1 MDFIKDNSLII
12 CTTNIKKDILL
23 YLTKNKIIK
32 NIKFMTLEE
41 FVKSLTFSYDKKVIS
56 FLMEKYNLKY
66 SVVNQ
71 ILENIYY
78 IEDKKYNNK
87 KLDDLVKIKKEIKD
101 YIVEDDIFKKYI
113 KDKNII
119 ILGYDFVDK
128 YYLNLIKDLNYK
140 IINKS
145 NNDYKHEV
153 LEFNTIFDEVSF
165 VSNKIVELIDNKVPI
180 NKIKIVDLPNEYNF
194 IIKTIFKMFNLNISI
209 NNENIYSTNIVQDYL
224 KIYDEDKDIQ
234 ELLNK
239 YDFTKEENLY
249 VYNKIVDVLNDNLF
263 ITNKEIKKE
272 ILINEFKKI
281 KTYSNDYFEQI
292 EVKRINEIDDDDY
305 VFILGFNEG
314 NFPVLVKDEDYLSD
328 KEKDILGLNKSFE
341 IINYKKDNI
350 VNNIKS
356 TKNLFISYKLKTPF
370 DQYYPSNLI
379 EDLKYKVI
387 KPKINN
393 YNYSN
398 NYNKL
403 LLSKDLDN
411 FVKFGEK
418 SEELELL
425 YSNYKNNEYMT
436 YNNNY
441 KGIDK
446 NQFYDYI
453 NNELTL
459 SYSSIDNYYKC
470 KFKYYLNNILKLDKY
485 EETFAI
491 FIGNLFHYILSRC
504 FENNYDFGKDYNEYL
519 SNYELNNKDRFFV
532 NKLKED
538 LLFIIETIK
547 KQYSYSNFKD
557 AKYENKFSINKDSNI
572 KVNFIGYI
580 DKLLYHEYKDKTLLV
595 IIDYKTGIQDIN
607 LTNSYYGL
615 NMQLPIYL
623 YLTKNNNIK
632 NSEVIGFYLQK
643 ILTGIPKIDKKSI
656 VEQKEDALKLQGYSI
671 DEEDLLEEFDSTY
684 DNSKVIKSLGKT
696 QNGFKTYSKILS
708 KNQIESLY
716 NLVDDKIN
724 KARDEILNTDFEINP
739 KRIGFNNVSCNY
751 CKYKDICFMNQNNVK
766 ILNEIKDLS
775 FLGGDSN
782 ANMD

>member
-1 MDFIKDNSLII
+1 MNFIKDNSLII
-12 CTTNIKKDILL
+12 CTNNIKKDILL
-23 YLTKNKIIK
+23 YLTKNKIMK

-66 SVVNQ
+66 NVVKQ
-71 ILENIYY
+71 ILKNLYFVE
-78 IEDKKYNNK
+78 EKKYNNK
-87 KLDDLVKIKKEIKD
+87 KLDELVKIKKDIKEYIIKD
-101 YIVEDDIFKKYI
+101 DNFKNFI
-113 KDKNII
+113 KDKSII
-119 ILGYDFVDK
+119 ILGYDFIDK
-128 YYLNLIKDLNYK
+128 YYLNLFEGLNCH
-140 IINKS
+140 IINKTGK
-145 NNDYKHEV
+145 NKHEV
-153 LEFNTIFDEVSF
+153 LEFNTIFEEVSY

-180 NKIKIVDLPNEYNF
+180 NKIKIVDLPNEYSF
-194 IIKTIFKMFNLNISI
+194 IIKTIFKMFNLNINI

-224 KIYDEDKDIQ
+224 NLYDEDKNVQ

-239 YDFTKEENLY
+239 YNFKKEENLY
-249 VYNKIVDVLNDNLF
+249 VYNKIIDVLNDNLF

-281 KTYSNDYFEQI
+281 KTYSDNYSEQI
-292 EVKRINEIDDDDY
+292 EVKRINEINDDDY

-328 KEKDILGLNKSFE
+328 KEKNILGLNKSFE
-341 IINYKKDNI
+341 IINYKKENI
-350 VNNIKS
+350 INNIKS
-356 TKNLFISYKLKTPF
+356 IKNLFISYKLKTPF

-379 EDLKYKVI
+379 EDLKYDII
-387 KPKINN
+387 KAKNNN

-398 NYNKL
+398 DFNKL
-403 LLSKDLDN
+403 ILSKELDN

-491 FIGNLFHYILSRC
+491 FVGNLFHYILSKC
-504 FENNYDFGKDYNEYL
+504 FEEKFDFEKEYNDYL

-547 KQYSYSNFKD
+547 KQYSYSNFKE

-623 YLTKNNNIK
+623 YLVKNNNIK

-656 VEQKEDALKLQGYSI
+656 VEQKEDALKLQGYTI
-671 DEEDLLEEFDSTY
+671 DEEDLIKEFDSTY
-684 DNSKVIKSLGKT
+684 DKSKVIKSLGKT
-696 QNGFKTYSKILS
+696 QNGFNAYSKILS
-708 KNQIESLY
+708 KRQIESLY
-716 NLVDDKIN
+716 NLVDKKIDEAKDK
-724 KARDEILNTDFEINP
+724 ILNTDFEIDP
-739 KRIGFNNVSCNY
+739 KRVGFNNVSCKY

-766 ILNEIKDLS
+766 ILEEIKDLS
-775 FLGGDSN
+775 FLGGDDN

>member
-1 MDFIKDNSLII
+1 MNFIKDNSLII
-12 CTTNIKKDILL
+12 CTNNIKKDILL
-23 YLTKNKIIK
+23 YLTKNKIMK

-66 SVVNQ
+66 NVVKQ
-71 ILENIYY
+71 ILKNLYFVE
-78 IEDKKYNNK
+78 EKKYNNK
-87 KLDDLVKIKKEIKD
+87 KLDELVKIKKDIKEYIIKD
-101 YIVEDDIFKKYI
+101 DNFKNFI
-113 KDKNII
+113 KDKSII
-119 ILGYDFVDK
+119 ILGYDFIDK
-128 YYLNLIKDLNYK
+128 YYLNLFEGLNYH
-140 IINKS
+140 IINKTGK
-145 NNDYKHEV
+145 NKHEV
-153 LEFNTIFDEVSF
+153 LEFNTIFEEVSY

-180 NKIKIVDLPNEYNF
+180 NKIKIVDLPNEYSF
-194 IIKTIFKMFNLNISI
+194 IIKTIFKMFNLNINI

-224 KIYDEDKDIQ
+224 NLYDEDKNVQ

-239 YDFTKEENLY
+239 YDFKKEENLY
-249 VYNKIVDVLNDNLF
+249 VYNKIIDVLNDNLF

-281 KTYSNDYFEQI
+281 KTYSDNYSEQI
-292 EVKRINEIDDDDY
+292 EVKRINEINDDDY

-328 KEKDILGLNKSFE
+328 KEKNILGLNKSFE
-341 IINYKKDNI
+341 IINYKKENI
-350 VNNIKS
+350 INNIKS
-356 TKNLFISYKLKTPF
+356 IKNLFISYKLKTPF

-379 EDLKYKVI
+379 EDLKYDII
-387 KPKINN
+387 KAKNNN

-398 NYNKL
+398 DFNKL
-403 LLSKDLDN
+403 ILSKELDN

-436 YNNNY
+436 YNNNF

-446 NQFYDYI
+446 NQFYNYI

-491 FIGNLFHYILSRC
+491 FVGNLFHYILSKC
-504 FENNYDFGKDYNEYL
+504 FEEKFDFEKEYNDYL

-547 KQYSYSNFKD
+547 KQYSYSNFKE

-623 YLTKNNNIK
+623 YLVKNNNIK

-656 VEQKEDALKLQGYSI
+656 VEQKEDALKLQGYTI
-671 DEEDLLEEFDSTY
+671 DEEDLLKEFDSTY
-684 DNSKVIKSLGKT
+684 DKSKVIKSLGKT
-696 QNGFKTYSKILS
+696 QNGFNAYSKILS
-708 KNQIESLY
+708 KRQIESLY
-716 NLVDDKIN
+716 NLVDKKIDEAKDK
-724 KARDEILNTDFEINP
+724 ILNTDFEIDP
-739 KRIGFNNVSCNY
+739 KRVGFNNVSCKY

-766 ILNEIKDLS
+766 ILEEIKDLS
-775 FLGGDSN
+775 FLGGDDN

>member
-1 MDFIKDNSLII
+1 MNFIKDNSLII
-12 CTTNIKKDILL
+12 CTNNIKKDILL
-23 YLTKNKIIK
+23 YLTKNKIMK

-66 SVVNQ
+66 NVVKQ
-71 ILENIYY
+71 ILKNLYFVE
-78 IEDKKYNNK
+78 EKKYNNK
-87 KLDDLVKIKKEIKD
+87 KLDELVKIKKDIKEYIIKD
-101 YIVEDDIFKKYI
+101 DNFKNFI
-113 KDKNII
+113 KDKSII
-119 ILGYDFVDK
+119 ILGYDFIDK
-128 YYLNLIKDLNYK
+128 YYLNLFEGLNYH
-140 IINKS
+140 IINKTGK
-145 NNDYKHEV
+145 NKHEV
-153 LEFNTIFDEVSF
+153 LEFNTIFEEVSY

-180 NKIKIVDLPNEYNF
+180 NKIKIVDLPNEYSF
-194 IIKTIFKMFNLNISI
+194 IIKTIFKMFNLNINI

-224 KIYDEDKDIQ
+224 NLYDEDKNVQ

-239 YDFTKEENLY
+239 YDFKKEENLY
-249 VYNKIVDVLNDNLF
+249 VYNEIIDVLNDNLF

-281 KTYSNDYFEQI
+281 KTYSDNYSEQI
-292 EVKRINEIDDDDY
+292 EVKRINEVNDDDY

-328 KEKDILGLNKSFE
+328 KEKNILGLNKSFE
-341 IINYKKDNI
+341 IINYKKENI
-350 VNNIKS
+350 INNIKS
-356 TKNLFISYKLKTPF
+356 IKNLFISYKLKTPF

-379 EDLKYKVI
+379 EDLKYDII
-387 KPKINN
+387 KAKNNN

-398 NYNKL
+398 DFNKL
-403 LLSKDLDN
+403 ILSKELDN

-491 FIGNLFHYILSRC
+491 FVGNLFHYILSKC
-504 FENNYDFGKDYNEYL
+504 FEEKFDFEKEYNDYL

-547 KQYSYSNFKD
+547 KQYSYSNFKE

-623 YLTKNNNIK
+623 YLVKNNNIK

-656 VEQKEDALKLQGYSI
+656 VEQKEDALKLQGYTI
-671 DEEDLLEEFDSTY
+671 DEEDLIKEFDSTY
-684 DNSKVIKSLGKT
+684 DKSKVIKSLGKT
-696 QNGFKTYSKILS
+696 QNGFNAYSKILS
-708 KNQIESLY
+708 KRQIESLY
-716 NLVDDKIN
+716 NLVDKKIDEAKDK
-724 KARDEILNTDFEINP
+724 ILNTDFEIDP
-739 KRIGFNNVSCNY
+739 KRVGFNNVSCKY

-766 ILNEIKDLS
+766 ILEEIKDLS
-775 FLGGDSN
+775 FLGGDDN

>member
-1 MDFIKDNSLII
+1 MNFIKDNSLII
-12 CTTNIKKDILL
+12 CTNNIKKDILL
-23 YLTKNKIIK
+23 YLTKNKIMK

-66 SVVNQ
+66 NVVKQ
-71 ILENIYY
+71 ILKNLYFVE
-78 IEDKKYNNK
+78 EKKYNNK
-87 KLDDLVKIKKEIKD
+87 KLDELVKIKKDIKEYIIKD
-101 YIVEDDIFKKYI
+101 DNFKNFI
-113 KDKNII
+113 KDKSII
-119 ILGYDFVDK
+119 ILGYDFIDK
-128 YYLNLIKDLNYK
+128 YYLNLFEGLNYH
-140 IINKS
+140 IINKTGK
-145 NNDYKHEV
+145 NKHEV
-153 LEFNTIFDEVSF
+153 LEFNTIFEEVSY

-180 NKIKIVDLPNEYNF
+180 NKIKIVDLPNEYSF
-194 IIKTIFKMFNLNISI
+194 IIKTIFKMFNLNINI

-224 KIYDEDKDIQ
+224 NLYDEDKNVQ

-239 YDFTKEENLY
+239 YDFKKEENLY
-249 VYNKIVDVLNDNLF
+249 VYNKIIDVLNDNLF

-281 KTYSNDYFEQI
+281 KTYSDNYSEQI
-292 EVKRINEIDDDDY
+292 EVKRINEINDDDY

-328 KEKDILGLNKSFE
+328 KEKNILGLNKSFE
-341 IINYKKDNI
+341 IINYKKENI
-350 VNNIKS
+350 INNIKS
-356 TKNLFISYKLKTPF
+356 IKNLFISYKLKTPF

-379 EDLKYKVI
+379 EDLKYDII
-387 KPKINN
+387 KAKNNN

-398 NYNKL
+398 DFNKL
-403 LLSKDLDN
+403 ILSKELDN

-491 FIGNLFHYILSRC
+491 FVGNLFHYILSKC
-504 FENNYDFGKDYNEYL
+504 FEEKFDFEKEYNDYL

-547 KQYSYSNFKD
+547 KQYSYSNFKK

-623 YLTKNNNIK
+623 YLVKNNNIK

-656 VEQKEDALKLQGYSI
+656 VEQKEDALKLQGYTI
-671 DEEDLLEEFDSTY
+671 DEEDLIKEFDSTY
-684 DNSKVIKSLGKT
+684 DKSKVIKSLGKT
-696 QNGFKTYSKILS
+696 QNGFNAYSKILS
-708 KNQIESLY
+708 KRQIESLY
-716 NLVDDKIN
+716 NLVDKKIDEAKDK
-724 KARDEILNTDFEINP
+724 ILNTDFEIDP
-739 KRIGFNNVSCNY
+739 KRVGFNNVSCKY

-766 ILNEIKDLS
+766 ILEEIKDLS
-775 FLGGDSN
+775 FLGGDDN

>member
-1 MDFIKDNSLII
+1 MNFIKDNSLII
-12 CTTNIKKDILL
+12 CTNNIKKDILL
-23 YLTKNKIIK
+23 YLTKNKIMK

-66 SVVNQ
+66 NVVKQ
-71 ILENIYY
+71 ILKNLYFVE
-78 IEDKKYNNK
+78 EKKYNNK
-87 KLDDLVKIKKEIKD
+87 KLDELVKIKKDIKEYIIKD
-101 YIVEDDIFKKYI
+101 DNFKNFI
-113 KDKNII
+113 KDKSII
-119 ILGYDFVDK
+119 ILGYDFIDK
-128 YYLNLIKDLNYK
+128 YYLNLFEGLNCH
-140 IINKS
+140 IINKTGK
-145 NNDYKHEV
+145 NKHEV
-153 LEFNTIFDEVSF
+153 LEFNTIFEEVSY

-180 NKIKIVDLPNEYNF
+180 NKIKIVDLPNEYSF
-194 IIKTIFKMFNLNISI
+194 IIKTIFKMFNLNINI

-224 KIYDEDKDIQ
+224 NLYDEDKNVQ

-239 YDFTKEENLY
+239 YDFKKEENLY
-249 VYNKIVDVLNDNLF
+249 VYNKIIDVLNDNLF

-281 KTYSNDYFEQI
+281 KTYSDNYSEQI
-292 EVKRINEIDDDDY
+292 EVKRINEINDDDY

-328 KEKDILGLNKSFE
+328 KEKNILGLNKSFE
-341 IINYKKDNI
+341 IINYKKENI
-350 VNNIKS
+350 INNIKS
-356 TKNLFISYKLKTPF
+356 IKNLFISYKLKTPF

-379 EDLKYKVI
+379 EDLKYDII
-387 KPKINN
+387 KAKNNN

-398 NYNKL
+398 DFNKL
-403 LLSKDLDN
+403 ILSKELDN

-491 FIGNLFHYILSRC
+491 FVGNLFHYILSKC
-504 FENNYDFGKDYNEYL
+504 FEEKFDFEKEYNDYL

-547 KQYSYSNFKD
+547 KQYSYSNFKE

-623 YLTKNNNIK
+623 YLVKNNNIK

-656 VEQKEDALKLQGYSI
+656 VEQKEDALKLQGYTI
-671 DEEDLLEEFDSTY
+671 DEEDLLKEFDSTY
-684 DNSKVIKSLGKT
+684 DKSKVIKSLGKT
-696 QNGFKTYSKILS
+696 QNGFNAYSKILS
-708 KNQIESLY
+708 KRQIESLY
-716 NLVDDKIN
+716 NLVDKKIDEAKDK
-724 KARDEILNTDFEINP
+724 ILNTDFEIDP
-739 KRIGFNNVSCNY
+739 KRVGFNNVSCKY

-766 ILNEIKDLS
+766 ILEEIKDLS
-775 FLGGDSN
+775 FLGGDDN

>member
-1 MDFIKDNSLII
+1 MNFIKDNSLII
-12 CTTNIKKDILL
+12 CTNNIKKDILL
-23 YLTKNKIIK
+23 YLTKNKIMK

-66 SVVNQ
+66 NVVKQ
-71 ILENIYY
+71 ILKNLYFVE
-78 IEDKKYNNK
+78 EKKYNNK
-87 KLDDLVKIKKEIKD
+87 KLDELVKIKKDIKEYIIKD
-101 YIVEDDIFKKYI
+101 DNFKNFI
-113 KDKNII
+113 KDKSII
-119 ILGYDFVDK
+119 ILGYDFIDK
-128 YYLNLIKDLNYK
+128 YYLNLFEGLNYH
-140 IINKS
+140 IINKTGK
-145 NNDYKHEV
+145 NKHEV
-153 LEFNTIFDEVSF
+153 LEFNTIFEEVSY

-180 NKIKIVDLPNEYNF
+180 NKIKIVDLPNEYSF
-194 IIKTIFKMFNLNISI
+194 IIKTIFKMFNLNINI

-224 KIYDEDKDIQ
+224 NLYDEDKNVQ

-239 YDFTKEENLY
+239 YDFKKEENLY
-249 VYNKIVDVLNDNLF
+249 VYNEIIDVLNDNLF

-281 KTYSNDYFEQI
+281 KTYSDNYSEQI
-292 EVKRINEIDDDDY
+292 EVKRINEINDDDY

-328 KEKDILGLNKSFE
+328 KEKNILGLNKSFE
-341 IINYKKDNI
+341 IINYKKENI
-350 VNNIKS
+350 INNIKS
-356 TKNLFISYKLKTPF
+356 IKNLFISYKLKTPF

-379 EDLKYKVI
+379 EDLKYDII
-387 KPKINN
+387 KAKNNN

-398 NYNKL
+398 DFNKL
-403 LLSKDLDN
+403 ILSKELDN

-436 YNNNY
+436 YNNNF

-446 NQFYDYI
+446 NQFYNYI

-491 FIGNLFHYILSRC
+491 FVGNLFHYILSKC
-504 FENNYDFGKDYNEYL
+504 FEEKFDFEKEYNDYL

-547 KQYSYSNFKD
+547 KQYSYSNFKK

-623 YLTKNNNIK
+623 YLVKNNNIK

-656 VEQKEDALKLQGYSI
+656 VEQKEDALKLQGYTI
-671 DEEDLLEEFDSTY
+671 DEEDLIKEFDSTY
-684 DNSKVIKSLGKT
+684 DKSKVIKSLGKT
-696 QNGFKTYSKILS
+696 QNGFNAYSKILS
-708 KNQIESLY
+708 KRQIESLY
-716 NLVDDKIN
+716 NLVDKKIDEAKDK
-724 KARDEILNTDFEINP
+724 ILNTDFEIDP
-739 KRIGFNNVSCNY
+739 KRVGFNNVSCKY

-766 ILNEIKDLS
+766 ILEEIKDLS
-775 FLGGDSN
+775 FLGGDDN

>member
-1 MDFIKDNSLII
+1 MNFIKDNSLII
-12 CTTNIKKDILL
+12 CTNNIKKDILL
-23 YLTKNKIIK
+23 YLTKNKIMK

-66 SVVNQ
+66 NVVEQ
-71 ILENIYY
+71 ILRNLYFVE
-78 IEDKKYNNK
+78 EKKYNNK
-87 KLDDLVKIKKEIKD
+87 KLDELVKIKKDIKEYIIKD
-101 YIVEDDIFKKYI
+101 DNFKNFI
-113 KDKNII
+113 KDKSII
-119 ILGYDFVDK
+119 ILGYDFIDK
-128 YYLNLIKDLNYK
+128 YYLNLFEGLNYH
-140 IINKS
+140 IINKTGK
-145 NNDYKHEV
+145 NKHEV
-153 LEFNTIFDEVSF
+153 LEFNTIFEEVSY

-180 NKIKIVDLPNEYNF
+180 NKIKIVDLPNEYSF
-194 IIKTIFKMFNLNISI
+194 IIKTIFKMFNLNINI

-224 KIYDEDKDIQ
+224 NLYDEDKNVQ

-239 YDFTKEENLY
+239 YDFKKEENLY
-249 VYNKIVDVLNDNLF
+249 VYNEIIDVLNDNLF

-281 KTYSNDYFEQI
+281 KTYSDNYSEQI
-292 EVKRINEIDDDDY
+292 EVKRINEVNDDDY

-328 KEKDILGLNKSFE
+328 KEKNILGLNKSFE
-341 IINYKKDNI
+341 IINYKKENI
-350 VNNIKS
+350 INNIKS
-356 TKNLFISYKLKTPF
+356 IKNLFISYKLKTPF

-379 EDLKYKVI
+379 EDLKYDII
-387 KPKINN
+387 KAKNNN

-398 NYNKL
+398 DFNKL
-403 LLSKDLDN
+403 ILSKELDN

-491 FIGNLFHYILSRC
+491 FVGNLFHYILSKC
-504 FENNYDFGKDYNEYL
+504 FEEKFDFEKEYNDYL

-547 KQYSYSNFKD
+547 KQYSYSNFKE

-623 YLTKNNNIK
+623 YLVKNNNIK

-656 VEQKEDALKLQGYSI
+656 VEQKEDALKLQGYTI
-671 DEEDLLEEFDSTY
+671 DEEDLIKEFDSTY
-684 DNSKVIKSLGKT
+684 DKSKVIKSLGKT
-696 QNGFKTYSKILS
+696 QNGFNAYSKILS
-708 KNQIESLY
+708 KRQIESLY
-716 NLVDDKIN
+716 NLVDKKIDEAKDK
-724 KARDEILNTDFEINP
+724 ILNTDFEIDP
-739 KRIGFNNVSCNY
+739 KRVGFNNVSCKY

-766 ILNEIKDLS
+766 ILEEIKDLS
-775 FLGGDSN
+775 FLGGDDN

>member
-1 MDFIKDNSLII
+1 MNFIKDNSLII
-12 CTTNIKKDILL
+12 CTNNIKKDILL
-23 YLTKNKIIK
+23 YLTKNKIMK

-66 SVVNQ
+66 NVVKQ
-71 ILENIYY
+71 ILKNLYFVE
-78 IEDKKYNNK
+78 EKKYNNK
-87 KLDDLVKIKKEIKD
+87 KLDELVKIKKDIKEYIIKD
-101 YIVEDDIFKKYI
+101 DNFKNFI
-113 KDKNII
+113 KDKSII
-119 ILGYDFVDK
+119 ILGYDFIDK
-128 YYLNLIKDLNYK
+128 YYLNLFEGLNFH
-140 IINKS
+140 IINKTGK
-145 NNDYKHEV
+145 NKHEV
-153 LEFNTIFDEVSF
+153 LEFNTIFEEVSY

-180 NKIKIVDLPNEYNF
+180 NKIKIVDLPNEYSF
-194 IIKTIFKMFNLNISI
+194 IIKTIFKMFNLNINI

-224 KIYDEDKDIQ
+224 NLYDEDKNVQ

-239 YDFTKEENLY
+239 YDFKKEENLY
-249 VYNKIVDVLNDNLF
+249 VYNEIIDVLNDNLF

-281 KTYSNDYFEQI
+281 KTYSDNYSEQI
-292 EVKRINEIDDDDY
+292 EVKRINEINDDDY

-328 KEKDILGLNKSFE
+328 KEKNILGLNKSFE
-341 IINYKKDNI
+341 IINYKKENI
-350 VNNIKS
+350 INNIKS
-356 TKNLFISYKLKTPF
+356 IKNLFISYKLKTPF

-379 EDLKYKVI
+379 EDLKYDII
-387 KPKINN
+387 KAKNNN

-398 NYNKL
+398 DFNKL
-403 LLSKDLDN
+403 IISKELDN

-436 YNNNY
+436 YNNNF

-446 NQFYDYI
+446 NQFYNYI

-491 FIGNLFHYILSRC
+491 FVGNLFHYILSKC
-504 FENNYDFGKDYNEYL
+504 FEEKFDFEKEYNDYL

-547 KQYSYSNFKD
+547 KQYSYSNFKE

-623 YLTKNNNIK
+623 YLVKNNNIK

-656 VEQKEDALKLQGYSI
+656 VEQKEDALKLQGYTI
-671 DEEDLLEEFDSTY
+671 DEEDLIKEFDSTY
-684 DNSKVIKSLGKT
+684 DKSKVIKSLGKT
-696 QNGFKTYSKILS
+696 QNGFNAYSKILS
-708 KNQIESLY
+708 KRQMESLY
-716 NLVDDKIN
+716 NLVDKKIDEAKDK
-724 KARDEILNTDFEINP
+724 ILNTDFEIDP
-739 KRIGFNNVSCNY
+739 KRVGFNNVSCKY

-766 ILNEIKDLS
+766 ILEEIKDLS
-775 FLGGDSN
+775 FLGGDDN

>member
-1 MDFIKDNSLII
+1 MNFIKDNSLII
-12 CTTNIKKDILL
+12 CTNNIKKDILL
-23 YLTKNKIIK
+23 YLTKNKIMK

-66 SVVNQ
+66 NVVKQ
-71 ILENIYY
+71 ILKNLYFVE
-78 IEDKKYNNK
+78 EKKYNNK
-87 KLDDLVKIKKEIKD
+87 KLDELVKIKKDIKEYIIKD
-101 YIVEDDIFKKYI
+101 DNFKNFI
-113 KDKNII
+113 KDKSII
-119 ILGYDFVDK
+119 ILGYDFIDK
-128 YYLNLIKDLNYK
+128 YYLNLFEGLNYH
-140 IINKS
+140 IINKTGK
-145 NNDYKHEV
+145 NKHEV
-153 LEFNTIFDEVSF
+153 LEFNTIFEEVSY

-180 NKIKIVDLPNEYNF
+180 NKIKIVDLPNEYSF
-194 IIKTIFKMFNLNISI
+194 IIKTIFKMFNLNINI

-224 KIYDEDKDIQ
+224 NLYDEDKNVQ

-239 YDFTKEENLY
+239 YDFKKEENLY
-249 VYNKIVDVLNDNLF
+249 VYNEIIDVLNDNLF

-281 KTYSNDYFEQI
+281 KTYSDNYSEQI
-292 EVKRINEIDDDDY
+292 EVKRINEINDDDY

-328 KEKDILGLNKSFE
+328 KEKNILGLNKSFE
-341 IINYKKDNI
+341 IINYKKENI
-350 VNNIKS
+350 INNIKS
-356 TKNLFISYKLKTPF
+356 IKNLFISYKLKTPF

-379 EDLKYKVI
+379 EDLKYDII
-387 KPKINN
+387 KAKNNN

-398 NYNKL
+398 DFNKL
-403 LLSKDLDN
+403 ILSKELDN

-491 FIGNLFHYILSRC
+491 FVGNLFHYILSKC
-504 FENNYDFGKDYNEYL
+504 FEEKFDFEKEYNDYL

-547 KQYSYSNFKD
+547 KQYSYSNFKE

-623 YLTKNNNIK
+623 YLVKNNNIK

-656 VEQKEDALKLQGYSI
+656 VEQKEDALKLQGYTI
-671 DEEDLLEEFDSTY
+671 DEEDLIKEFDSTY
-684 DNSKVIKSLGKT
+684 DKSKVIKSLGKT
-696 QNGFKTYSKILS
+696 QNGFNAYSKILS
-708 KNQIESLY
+708 KRQIESLY
-716 NLVDDKIN
+716 NLVDKKIDEAKDK
-724 KARDEILNTDFEINP
+724 ILNTDFEIDP
-739 KRIGFNNVSCNY
+739 KRVGFNNVSCKY

-766 ILNEIKDLS
+766 ILEEIKDLS
-775 FLGGDSN
+775 FLGGDDN

>member
-1 MDFIKDNSLII
+1 MNFIKDNSLII
-12 CTTNIKKDILL
+12 CTNNIKKDILL
-23 YLTKNKIIK
+23 YLTKNKIMK

-66 SVVNQ
+66 NVVKQ
-71 ILENIYY
+71 ILKNLYFVE
-78 IEDKKYNNK
+78 EKKYNNK
-87 KLDDLVKIKKEIKD
+87 KLDELVKIKKDIKEYIIKD
-101 YIVEDDIFKKYI
+101 DNFKNFI
-113 KDKNII
+113 KDKSII
-119 ILGYDFVDK
+119 ILGYDFIDK
-128 YYLNLIKDLNYK
+128 YYLNLFEGLNYH
-140 IINKS
+140 IINKTGK
-145 NNDYKHEV
+145 NKHEV
-153 LEFNTIFDEVSF
+153 LEFNTIFEEVSY

-180 NKIKIVDLPNEYNF
+180 NKIKIVDLPNEYSF
-194 IIKTIFKMFNLNISI
+194 IIKTIFKMFNLNINI

-224 KIYDEDKDIQ
+224 NLYDEDKNVQ

-239 YDFTKEENLY
+239 YDFKKEENLY
-249 VYNKIVDVLNDNLF
+249 VYNKIIDVLNDNLF

-281 KTYSNDYFEQI
+281 KTYSDNYSEQI
-292 EVKRINEIDDDDY
+292 EVKRINEINDDDY

-328 KEKDILGLNKSFE
+328 KEKNILGLNKSFE
-341 IINYKKDNI
+341 IINYKKENI
-350 VNNIKS
+350 INNIKS
-356 TKNLFISYKLKTPF
+356 IKNLFISYKLKTPF

-379 EDLKYKVI
+379 EDLKYDII
-387 KPKINN
+387 KAKNNN

-398 NYNKL
+398 DFNKL
-403 LLSKDLDN
+403 ILSKELDN

-436 YNNNY
+436 YNNNF

-446 NQFYDYI
+446 NQFYNYI

-491 FIGNLFHYILSRC
+491 FVGNLFHYILSKC
-504 FENNYDFGKDYNEYL
+504 FEEKFDFEKEYNDYL

-547 KQYSYSNFKD
+547 KQYSYSNFKE

-623 YLTKNNNIK
+623 YLVKNNNIK

-656 VEQKEDALKLQGYSI
+656 VEQKEDALKLQGYTI
-671 DEEDLLEEFDSTY
+671 DEEDLIKEFDSTY
-684 DNSKVIKSLGKT
+684 DKSKVIKSLGKT
-696 QNGFKTYSKILS
+696 QNGFNAYSKILS
-708 KNQIESLY
+708 KRQIESLY
-716 NLVDDKIN
+716 NLVDKKIDEAKDK
-724 KARDEILNTDFEINP
+724 ILNTDFEIDP
-739 KRIGFNNVSCNY
+739 KRVGFNNVSCKY

-766 ILNEIKDLS
+766 ILEEIKDLS
-775 FLGGDSN
+775 FLGGDDN

>member
-1 MDFIKDNSLII
+1 MNFIKDNSLII
-12 CTTNIKKDILL
+12 CTNNIKKDILL
-23 YLTKNKIIK
+23 YLTKNKIMK

-66 SVVNQ
+66 NVVKQ
-71 ILENIYY
+71 ILKNLYFVE
-78 IEDKKYNNK
+78 EKKYNNK
-87 KLDDLVKIKKEIKD
+87 KLDELVKIKKDIKEYIIKD
-101 YIVEDDIFKKYI
+101 DNFKNFI
-113 KDKNII
+113 KDKSII
-119 ILGYDFVDK
+119 ILGYDFIDK
-128 YYLNLIKDLNYK
+128 YYLNLFEGLNFH
-140 IINKS
+140 IINKTGK
-145 NNDYKHEV
+145 NKHEV
-153 LEFNTIFDEVSF
+153 LEFNTIFEEVSY

-180 NKIKIVDLPNEYNF
+180 NKIKIVDLPNEYSF
-194 IIKTIFKMFNLNISI
+194 IIKTIFKMFNLNINI

-224 KIYDEDKDIQ
+224 NLYDEDKNVQ

-239 YDFTKEENLY
+239 YDFKKEENLY
-249 VYNKIVDVLNDNLF
+249 VYNEIIDVLNDNLF

-281 KTYSNDYFEQI
+281 KTYSDNYSEQI
-292 EVKRINEIDDDDY
+292 EVKRINEINDDDY

-328 KEKDILGLNKSFE
+328 KEKNILGLNKSFE
-341 IINYKKDNI
+341 IINYKKENI
-350 VNNIKS
+350 INNIKS
-356 TKNLFISYKLKTPF
+356 IKNLFISYKLKTPF

-379 EDLKYKVI
+379 EDLKYDII
-387 KPKINN
+387 KAKNNN

-398 NYNKL
+398 DFNKL
-403 LLSKDLDN
+403 ILSKELDN

-436 YNNNY
+436 YNNNF

-446 NQFYDYI
+446 NQFYNYI

-491 FIGNLFHYILSRC
+491 FVGNLFHYILSKC
-504 FENNYDFGKDYNEYL
+504 FEEKFDFEKEYNDYL

-547 KQYSYSNFKD
+547 KQYSYSNFKE

-623 YLTKNNNIK
+623 YLVKNNNIK

-656 VEQKEDALKLQGYSI
+656 VEQKEDALKLQGYTI
-671 DEEDLLEEFDSTY
+671 DEEDLIKEFDSTY
-684 DNSKVIKSLGKT
+684 DKSKVIKSLGKT
-696 QNGFKTYSKILS
+696 QNGFNAYSKILS
-708 KNQIESLY
+708 KRQMESLY
-716 NLVDDKIN
+716 NLVDKKIDEAKDK
-724 KARDEILNTDFEINP
+724 ILNTDFEIDP
-739 KRIGFNNVSCNY
+739 KRVGFNNVSCKY

-766 ILNEIKDLS
+766 ILEEIKDLS
-775 FLGGDSN
+775 FLGGDDN

>member
-1 MDFIKDNSLII
+1 MNFIKDNSLII
-12 CTTNIKKDILL
+12 CTNNIKKDILL
-23 YLTKNKIIK
+23 YLTKNKIMK

-66 SVVNQ
+66 NVVKQ
-71 ILENIYY
+71 ILKNLYFVE
-78 IEDKKYNNK
+78 EKKYNNK
-87 KLDDLVKIKKEIKD
+87 KLDELVKIKKDIKEYIIKD
-101 YIVEDDIFKKYI
+101 DNFKNFI
-113 KDKNII
+113 KDKSII
-119 ILGYDFVDK
+119 ILGYDFIDK
-128 YYLNLIKDLNYK
+128 YYLNLFEGLNYH
-140 IINKS
+140 IINKTGK
-145 NNDYKHEV
+145 NKHEV
-153 LEFNTIFDEVSF
+153 LEFNTIFEEVSY

-180 NKIKIVDLPNEYNF
+180 NKIKIVDLPNEYSF
-194 IIKTIFKMFNLNISI
+194 IIKTIFKMFNLNINI

-224 KIYDEDKDIQ
+224 NLYDEDKNVQ

-239 YDFTKEENLY
+239 YDFKKEENLY
-249 VYNKIVDVLNDNLF
+249 VYNKIIDVLNDNLF

-281 KTYSNDYFEQI
+281 KTYSDNYSEQI
-292 EVKRINEIDDDDY
+292 EVKRINEVNDDDY

-328 KEKDILGLNKSFE
+328 KEKNILGLNKSFE
-341 IINYKKDNI
+341 IINYKKENI
-350 VNNIKS
+350 INNIKS
-356 TKNLFISYKLKTPF
+356 IKNLFISYKLKTPF

-379 EDLKYKVI
+379 EDLKYDII
-387 KPKINN
+387 KAKNNN

-398 NYNKL
+398 DFNKL
-403 LLSKDLDN
+403 ILSKELDN

-436 YNNNY
+436 YNNNF

-446 NQFYDYI
+446 NQFYNYI

-491 FIGNLFHYILSRC
+491 LVGNLFHYILSKC
-504 FENNYDFGKDYNEYL
+504 FEEKFDFEKEYNDYL

-547 KQYSYSNFKD
+547 KQYSYSNFKE

-623 YLTKNNNIK
+623 YLVKNNNIK

-656 VEQKEDALKLQGYSI
+656 VEQKEDALKLQGYTI
-671 DEEDLLEEFDSTY
+671 DEEDLIKEFDSTY
-684 DNSKVIKSLGKT
+684 DKSKVIKSLGKT
-696 QNGFKTYSKILS
+696 QNGFNAYSKILS
-708 KNQIESLY
+708 KRQIESLY
-716 NLVDDKIN
+716 NLVDKKIDEAKDK
-724 KARDEILNTDFEINP
+724 ILNTDFEIDP
-739 KRIGFNNVSCNY
+739 KRVGFNNVSCKY

-766 ILNEIKDLS
+766 ILEEIKDLS
-775 FLGGDSN
+775 FLGGDDN

>member
-1 MDFIKDNSLII
+1 MNFIKDNSLII
-12 CTTNIKKDILL
+12 CTNNIKKDILL
-23 YLTKNKIIK
+23 YLTKNKIMK

-66 SVVNQ
+66 NVVKQ
-71 ILENIYY
+71 ILKNLYFVE
-78 IEDKKYNNK
+78 EKKYNNK
-87 KLDDLVKIKKEIKD
+87 KLDELVKIKKDIKEYIIKD
-101 YIVEDDIFKKYI
+101 DNFKNFI
-113 KDKNII
+113 KDKSII
-119 ILGYDFVDK
+119 ILGYDFIDK
-128 YYLNLIKDLNYK
+128 YYLNLFEGLNYH
-140 IINKS
+140 IINKTGK
-145 NNDYKHEV
+145 NKHEV
-153 LEFNTIFDEVSF
+153 LEFNTIFEEVSY

-180 NKIKIVDLPNEYNF
+180 NKIKIVDLPNEYSF
-194 IIKTIFKMFNLNISI
+194 IIKTIFKMFNLNINI

-224 KIYDEDKDIQ
+224 NLYDEDKNVQ

-239 YDFTKEENLY
+239 YNFKKEENLY
-249 VYNKIVDVLNDNLF
+249 VYNKIIDVLNDNLF

-281 KTYSNDYFEQI
+281 KTYSDNYSEQI
-292 EVKRINEIDDDDY
+292 EVKRINEINDDDY

-328 KEKDILGLNKSFE
+328 KEKNILGLNKSFE
-341 IINYKKDNI
+341 IINYKKENI
-350 VNNIKS
+350 INNIKS
-356 TKNLFISYKLKTPF
+356 IKNLFISYKLKTPF

-379 EDLKYKVI
+379 EDLKYDII
-387 KPKINN
+387 KAKNNN

-398 NYNKL
+398 DFNKL
-403 LLSKDLDN
+403 ILSKELDN

-491 FIGNLFHYILSRC
+491 FVGNLFHYILSKC
-504 FENNYDFGKDYNEYL
+504 FEEKFDFEKEYNDYL

-547 KQYSYSNFKD
+547 KQYSYSNFKE

-623 YLTKNNNIK
+623 YLVKNNNIK

-656 VEQKEDALKLQGYSI
+656 VEQKEDALKLQGYTI
-671 DEEDLLEEFDSTY
+671 DEEDLIKEFDSTY
-684 DNSKVIKSLGKT
+684 DKSKVIKSLGKT
-696 QNGFKTYSKILS
+696 QNGFNAYSKILS
-708 KNQIESLY
+708 KRQIESLY
-716 NLVDDKIN
+716 NLVDKKIDEAKDK
-724 KARDEILNTDFEINP
+724 ILNTDFEIDP
-739 KRIGFNNVSCNY
+739 KRVGFNNVSCKY

-766 ILNEIKDLS
+766 ILEEIKDLS
-775 FLGGDSN
+775 FLGGDDN

>member
-1 MDFIKDNSLII
+1 MNFIKDNSLII
-12 CTTNIKKDILL
+12 CTNNIKKDILL
-23 YLTKNKIIK
+23 YLTKNKIMK

-66 SVVNQ
+66 NVVKQ
-71 ILENIYY
+71 ILKNLYFVE
-78 IEDKKYNNK
+78 EKKYNNK
-87 KLDDLVKIKKEIKD
+87 KLDELVKIKKDIKEYIIKD
-101 YIVEDDIFKKYI
+101 DNFKNFI
-113 KDKNII
+113 KDKSII
-119 ILGYDFVDK
+119 ILGYDFIDK
-128 YYLNLIKDLNYK
+128 YYLNLFEGLNCH
-140 IINKS
+140 IINKTGK
-145 NNDYKHEV
+145 NKHEV
-153 LEFNTIFDEVSF
+153 LEFNTIFEEVSY

-180 NKIKIVDLPNEYNF
+180 NKIKIVDLPNEYSF
-194 IIKTIFKMFNLNISI
+194 IIKTIFKMFNLNINI

-224 KIYDEDKDIQ
+224 NLYDEDKNVQ

-239 YDFTKEENLY
+239 YDFKKEENLY
-249 VYNKIVDVLNDNLF
+249 VYNEIIDVLNDNLF

-281 KTYSNDYFEQI
+281 KTYSDNYSEQI
-292 EVKRINEIDDDDY
+292 EVKRINEINDDEY

-328 KEKDILGLNKSFE
+328 KEKNILGLNKSFE
-341 IINYKKDNI
+341 IINYKKENI
-350 VNNIKS
+350 INNIKS
-356 TKNLFISYKLKTPF
+356 IKNLFISYKLKTPF

-379 EDLKYKVI
+379 EDLKYDII
-387 KPKINN
+387 KAKKNN

-398 NYNKL
+398 DFNKL
-403 LLSKDLDN
+403 ILSKELDN

-436 YNNNY
+436 YNNNF

-446 NQFYDYI
+446 NQFYNYI

-491 FIGNLFHYILSRC
+491 FVGNLFHYILSKC
-504 FENNYDFGKDYNEYL
+504 FEEKFDFEKEYNDYL

-547 KQYSYSNFKD
+547 KQYSYSNFKE

-623 YLTKNNNIK
+623 YLVKNNNIK

-656 VEQKEDALKLQGYSI
+656 VEQKEDALKLQGYTI
-671 DEEDLLEEFDSTY
+671 DEEDLIKEFDSTY
-684 DNSKVIKSLGKT
+684 DKSKVIKSLGKT
-696 QNGFKTYSKILS
+696 QNGFNAYSKILS
-708 KNQIESLY
+708 KRQMESLY
-716 NLVDDKIN
+716 NLVDKKIDEAKDKI
-724 KARDEILNTDFEINP
+724 LNADFEIDP
-739 KRIGFNNVSCNY
+739 KRVGFNNVSCKY

-766 ILNEIKDLS
+766 ILEEIKDLS
-775 FLGGDSN
+775 FLGGDDN

>member
-1 MDFIKDNSLII
+1 MNFIKDNSLII
-12 CTTNIKKDILL
+12 CTNNIKKDILL
-23 YLTKNKIIK
+23 YLTKNKIMK

-66 SVVNQ
+66 NVVKQ
-71 ILENIYY
+71 ILKNLYFVE
-78 IEDKKYNNK
+78 EKKYNNK
-87 KLDDLVKIKKEIKD
+87 KLDELVKIKKDIKEYIIKD
-101 YIVEDDIFKKYI
+101 DNFKNFI
-113 KDKNII
+113 KDKSII
-119 ILGYDFVDK
+119 ILGYDFIDK
-128 YYLNLIKDLNYK
+128 YYLNLFEGLNYH
-140 IINKS
+140 IINKTGK
-145 NNDYKHEV
+145 NKHEV
-153 LEFNTIFDEVSF
+153 LEFNTIFEEVSY

-180 NKIKIVDLPNEYNF
+180 NKIKIVDLPNEYSF
-194 IIKTIFKMFNLNISI
+194 IIKTIFKMFNLNINI

-224 KIYDEDKDIQ
+224 NLYDEDKNVQ

-239 YDFTKEENLY
+239 YDFKKEENLY
-249 VYNKIVDVLNDNLF
+249 VYNKIIDVLNDNLF

-281 KTYSNDYFEQI
+281 KTYSDNYSEQI
-292 EVKRINEIDDDDY
+292 EVKRINEINDDDY

-328 KEKDILGLNKSFE
+328 KEKNILGLNKSFE
-341 IINYKKDNI
+341 IINYKKENI
-350 VNNIKS
+350 INNIKS
-356 TKNLFISYKLKTPF
+356 IKNLFISYKLKTPF

-379 EDLKYKVI
+379 EDLKYDII
-387 KPKINN
+387 KAKNNN

-398 NYNKL
+398 DFNKL
-403 LLSKDLDN
+403 ILSKELDN

-491 FIGNLFHYILSRC
+491 FVGNLFHYILSKC
-504 FENNYDFGKDYNEYL
+504 FEEKFDFEKEYNDYL

-547 KQYSYSNFKD
+547 KQYSYSNFKE

-623 YLTKNNNIK
+623 YLVKNNNIK

-656 VEQKEDALKLQGYSI
+656 VEQKEDALKLQGYTI
-671 DEEDLLEEFDSTY
+671 DEEDLIKEFDSTY
-684 DNSKVIKSLGKT
+684 DKSKVIKSLGKT
-696 QNGFKTYSKILS
+696 QNGFNAYSKILS
-708 KNQIESLY
+708 KRQIESLY
-716 NLVDDKIN
+716 NLVDKKIDEAKDK
-724 KARDEILNTDFEINP
+724 ILNTDFEIDP
-739 KRIGFNNVSCNY
+739 KRVGFNNVSCKY

-766 ILNEIKDLS
+766 ILEEIKDLS
-775 FLGGDSN
+775 FLGGDDN

>member
-1 MDFIKDNSLII
+1 MNFIKDNSLII
-12 CTTNIKKDILL
+12 CTNNIKKDILL
-23 YLTKNKIIK
+23 YLTKNKIMK

-66 SVVNQ
+66 NVVKQ
-71 ILENIYY
+71 ILKNLYFVE
-78 IEDKKYNNK
+78 EKKYNNK
-87 KLDDLVKIKKEIKD
+87 KLDELVKIKKDIKEYIIKD
-101 YIVEDDIFKKYI
+101 DNFKNFI
-113 KDKNII
+113 KDKSII
-119 ILGYDFVDK
+119 ILGYDFIDK
-128 YYLNLIKDLNYK
+128 YYLNLFEGLNCH
-140 IINKS
+140 IINKTGK
-145 NNDYKHEV
+145 NKHEV
-153 LEFNTIFDEVSF
+153 LEFNTIFEEVSY

-180 NKIKIVDLPNEYNF
+180 NKIKIVDLPNEYSF
-194 IIKTIFKMFNLNISI
+194 IIKTIFKMFNLNINI

-224 KIYDEDKDIQ
+224 NLYDEDKNVQ

-239 YDFTKEENLY
+239 YDFKKEENLY
-249 VYNKIVDVLNDNLF
+249 VYNKIIDVLNDNLF

-281 KTYSNDYFEQI
+281 KTYSDNYSEQI
-292 EVKRINEIDDDDY
+292 EVKRINEVNDDDY

-328 KEKDILGLNKSFE
+328 KEKNILGLNKSFE
-341 IINYKKDNI
+341 IINYKKENI
-350 VNNIKS
+350 INNIKS
-356 TKNLFISYKLKTPF
+356 IKNLFISYKLKTPF

-379 EDLKYKVI
+379 EDLKYDII
-387 KPKINN
+387 KAKNNN

-398 NYNKL
+398 DFNKL
-403 LLSKDLDN
+403 IISKELDN

-436 YNNNY
+436 YNNNF

-446 NQFYDYI
+446 NQFYNYI

-491 FIGNLFHYILSRC
+491 FVGNLFHYILSKC
-504 FENNYDFGKDYNEYL
+504 FEEKFDFEKEYNDYL

-547 KQYSYSNFKD
+547 KQYSYSNFKE

-623 YLTKNNNIK
+623 YLVKNNNIK

-656 VEQKEDALKLQGYSI
+656 VEQKEDALKLQGYTI
-671 DEEDLLEEFDSTY
+671 DEEDLIKEFDSTY
-684 DNSKVIKSLGKT
+684 DKSKVIKSLGKT
-696 QNGFKTYSKILS
+696 QNGFNAYSKILS
-708 KNQIESLY
+708 KRQMESLY
-716 NLVDDKIN
+716 NLVDKKIDEAKDK
-724 KARDEILNTDFEINP
+724 ILNTDFEIDP
-739 KRIGFNNVSCNY
+739 KRVGFNNVSCKY

-766 ILNEIKDLS
+766 ILEEIKDLS
-775 FLGGDSN
+775 FLGGDDN

>member
-1 MDFIKDNSLII
+1 MNFIKDNSLII
-12 CTTNIKKDILL
+12 CTNNIKKDILL
-23 YLTKNKIIK
+23 YLTKNKIMK

-66 SVVNQ
+66 NVVKQ
-71 ILENIYY
+71 ILKNLYFVE
-78 IEDKKYNNK
+78 EKKYNNK
-87 KLDDLVKIKKEIKD
+87 KLDELVKIKKDIKEYIIKD
-101 YIVEDDIFKKYI
+101 DNFKNFI
-113 KDKNII
+113 KDKSII
-119 ILGYDFVDK
+119 ILGYDFIDK
-128 YYLNLIKDLNYK
+128 YYLNLFEGLNYH
-140 IINKS
+140 IINKTGK
-145 NNDYKHEV
+145 NKHEV
-153 LEFNTIFDEVSF
+153 LEFNTIFEEVSY

-180 NKIKIVDLPNEYNF
+180 NKIKIVDLPNEYSF
-194 IIKTIFKMFNLNISI
+194 IIKTIFKMFNLNINI

-224 KIYDEDKDIQ
+224 NLYDEDKNVQ

-239 YDFTKEENLY
+239 YDFKKEENLY
-249 VYNKIVDVLNDNLF
+249 VYNKIIDVLNDNLF

-281 KTYSNDYFEQI
+281 KTYSDNYSEQI
-292 EVKRINEIDDDDY
+292 EVKRINEINDDDY

-328 KEKDILGLNKSFE
+328 KEKNILGLNKSFE
-341 IINYKKDNI
+341 IINYKKENI
-350 VNNIKS
+350 INNIKS
-356 TKNLFISYKLKTPF
+356 IKNLFISYKLKTPF

-379 EDLKYKVI
+379 EDLKYDII
-387 KPKINN
+387 KAKNNN

-398 NYNKL
+398 DFNKL
-403 LLSKDLDN
+403 ILSKELDN

-436 YNNNY
+436 YNNNF

-446 NQFYDYI
+446 NQFYNYI

-491 FIGNLFHYILSRC
+491 FVGNLFHYILSKC
-504 FENNYDFGKDYNEYL
+504 FEEKFDFEKEYNDYL

-547 KQYSYSNFKD
+547 KQYSYSNFKK

-623 YLTKNNNIK
+623 YLVKNNNIK

-656 VEQKEDALKLQGYSI
+656 VEQKEDALKLQGYTI
-671 DEEDLLEEFDSTY
+671 DEEDLIKEFDSTY
-684 DNSKVIKSLGKT
+684 DKSKVIKSLGKT
-696 QNGFKTYSKILS
+696 QNGFNAYSKILS
-708 KNQIESLY
+708 KRQIESLY
-716 NLVDDKIN
+716 NLVDKKIDEAKDK
-724 KARDEILNTDFEINP
+724 ILNTDFEIDP
-739 KRIGFNNVSCNY
+739 KRVGFNNVSCKY

-766 ILNEIKDLS
+766 ILEEIKDLS
-775 FLGGDSN
+775 FLGGDDN

>member
-1 MDFIKDNSLII
+1 MNFIKDNSLII
-12 CTTNIKKDILL
+12 CTNNIKKDILL
-23 YLTKNKIIK
+23 YLTKNKIMK

-66 SVVNQ
+66 NVVKQ
-71 ILENIYY
+71 ILKNLYFVE
-78 IEDKKYNNK
+78 EKKYNNK
-87 KLDDLVKIKKEIKD
+87 KLDELVKIKKDIKEYIIKD
-101 YIVEDDIFKKYI
+101 DNFKNFI
-113 KDKNII
+113 KDKSII
-119 ILGYDFVDK
+119 ILGYDFIDK
-128 YYLNLIKDLNYK
+128 YYLNLFEGLNYH
-140 IINKS
+140 IINKTGK
-145 NNDYKHEV
+145 NKHEV
-153 LEFNTIFDEVSF
+153 LEFNTIFEEVSY

-180 NKIKIVDLPNEYNF
+180 NKIKIVDLPNEYSF
-194 IIKTIFKMFNLNISI
+194 IIKTIFKMFNLNINI

-224 KIYDEDKDIQ
+224 NLYDEDKNVQ

-239 YDFTKEENLY
+239 YDFKKEENLY
-249 VYNKIVDVLNDNLF
+249 VYNEIIDVLNDNLF

-281 KTYSNDYFEQI
+281 KTYSDNYSEQI
-292 EVKRINEIDDDDY
+292 EVKRINEINDDDY

-328 KEKDILGLNKSFE
+328 KEKNILGLNKSFE
-341 IINYKKDNI
+341 IINYKKENI
-350 VNNIKS
+350 INNIKS
-356 TKNLFISYKLKTPF
+356 IKNLFISYKLKTPF

-379 EDLKYKVI
+379 EDLKYDII
-387 KPKINN
+387 KAKNNN

-398 NYNKL
+398 DFNKL
-403 LLSKDLDN
+403 ILSKELDN

-491 FIGNLFHYILSRC
+491 FVGNLFHYILSKC
-504 FENNYDFGKDYNEYL
+504 FEEKFDFEKEYNDYL

-547 KQYSYSNFKD
+547 KQYSYSNFKE

-623 YLTKNNNIK
+623 YLVKNNNIK

-656 VEQKEDALKLQGYSI
+656 VEQKEDALKLQGYTI
-671 DEEDLLEEFDSTY
+671 DEEDLLKEFDSTY
-684 DNSKVIKSLGKT
+684 DKSKVIKSLGKT
-696 QNGFKTYSKILS
+696 QNGFNAYSKILS
-708 KNQIESLY
+708 KRQIESLY
-716 NLVDDKIN
+716 NLVDKKIDEAKDK
-724 KARDEILNTDFEINP
+724 ILNTDFEIDP
-739 KRIGFNNVSCNY
+739 KRVGFNNVSCKY

-766 ILNEIKDLS
+766 ILE
-775 FLGGDSN
+775 
-782 ANMD
+782 